1 MKWFIFHLHSG
12 FCITEIFCHVTR
24 GQGVESS
31 FFSYVTEETK
41 VSSEAVSEYLE
52 SKRKYEEMRMEK
64 LKKGSSR
71 EAQVSHRKCLTSV
84 CLSPAGGAALYSPC
98 SVLCLKHFCLFQNCS
113 SISAISSNLQRH
125 LLDWHCADLYFSVC
139 SSRIISVSVSLLCED
154 TVSSGPF

>member
-71 EAQVSHRKCLTSV
+71 EAQT
-84 CLSPAGGAALYSPC
+84 LSLLDRFKSKL
-98 SVLCLKHFCLFQNCS
+98 ST
-113 SISAISSNLQRH
+113 AISQTPETSDDQELG
-125 LLDWHCADLYFSVC
+125 
-139 SSRIISVSVSLLCED
+139 ED
-154 TVSSGPF
+154 DDKGW